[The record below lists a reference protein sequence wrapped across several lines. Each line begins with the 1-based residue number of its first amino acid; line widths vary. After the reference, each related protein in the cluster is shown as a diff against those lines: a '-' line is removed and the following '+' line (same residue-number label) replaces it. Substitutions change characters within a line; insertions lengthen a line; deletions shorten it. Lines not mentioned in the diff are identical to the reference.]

1 LDLMTK
7 IYILPVDKKLQ
18 PIQQLLPDFVPHNDD
33 YGVEQD
39 FYSYILQNRHTVV
52 SSPELADWHY
62 LPIYWTRWH
71 VNHDNGQ
78 TGLEELQRA
87 SKNTIIDDTKTFT
100 ICQYDDGPKVNLGA
114 TTIFLASRKTETG
127 IDIPLL
133 CKSHRKPLFPQRK
146 KYLATFSGS
155 VTHPI
160 RQEMMDVLQDQ
171 ENFFLFDGRMSSR
184 RYVKNILSSRIAL
197 SPRGYGGSSYR
208 FFEAMQLGRVPFL
221 IGEPDTRPFK
231 RFISWESCSLYCK
244 QPSQIN
250 DIIDK
255 LTESEL
261 NKMGKQA
268 AQIYQE
274 YLRYQVWCKSVIR
287 ELES

>member
-1 LDLMTK
+1 VTK

-18 PIQQLLPDFVPHNDD
+18 TTQQQFNYPPHNSNF
-33 YGVEQD
+33 GVEDD
-39 FYSYILQNRHTVV
+39 FLIYLSKNNNLIVQ
-52 SSPELADWHY
+52 SPELADWHY

-71 VNHDNGQ
+71 LNHDNGQ
-78 TGLEELQRA
+78 TGLDELQQA
-87 SKNTIIDDTKTFT
+87 AQKAIIDDSKTFT
-100 ICQYDDGPKVNLGA
+100 ICQYDDGPKVDLGA
-114 TTIFLASRKTETG
+114 TIVFLASRKTETG

-133 CKSHRKPLFPQRK
+133 CKPHRKPLFPQRK
-146 KYLATFSGS
+146 KYLATFAGS
-155 VTHPI
+155 MATHPI
-160 RQEMMDVLQDQ
+160 RQEMRDALQDR
-171 ENFFLFDGRMSSR
+171 EDIFLLDGKMSTR
-184 RYVKNILSSRIAL
+184 RYIKNTLSSWIIL
-197 SPRGYGGSSYR
+197 CPRGYGGSSFR

-261 NKMGKQA
+261 NEMGKQA

-274 YLRYQVWCKSVIR
+274 YLRYQVWCKSIIR